1 MVRGSRFGIT
11 YPKGSTMARSKEDST
26 ALATVQRIPADLPAI
41 AVKNAVIFPVPGL
54 QVPLAVG
61 RGKTLR
67 AIEAAAAG
75 DGLLFVV
82 TQRDP
87 DDEDPGPGDLYR
99 IGTVCR
105 IRRLSKQA
113 DQHQEL
119 VLEGVSRARVERF
132 LETTERLHVEI
143 TVLEDSVPKDTETTA
158 LVRNLKELA
167 TRVIELSPRIPDE
180 AAQVVEA
187 IEDPSHLTDLVASQ
201 MRLETQDRQQL
212 LETWDVRVRL
222 TRVIEHLAREAAVLE
237 VSGRIRSEVKDSFD
251 KHQREVFLREQ
262 MKAIRKELGD
272 DQDVDDDLDELTQR
286 VAASGMPETARKAA
300 DRELRRLGRMNA
312 QSAEYTVARTYLD
325 WLLDVPW
332 QKRTADKHDIGE
344 AQRILD
350 ADHHGLAKVK
360 RRIVEYLAVR
370 KLKGD
375 MKGPILCLAGPPGV
389 GKTSLGKSIARAL
402 GREFVRI
409 SLGGVR
415 DEAEIRGHRR
425 TYVGALPGRIVQ
437 GLKKAGSLN
446 PVFVL
451 DEVDKLGNDF
461 RGDPSS
467 ALLEVLDPEQN
478 DTFSDHY
485 LEVPVDLSAVLF
497 ITTANRVDTIPPA
510 LRDRMEIIDVPSY
523 LEEEKLVIAREHLLP
538 RQIEEHGLT
547 AEQLSFTEDALK
559 TLIGRYTRE
568 AGVRNLNRE
577 IASVVRSVTRDIA
590 AEDVIPPVV
599 VDPARV
605 RLALGP
611 EKHFPESKEEIAE
624 PGVAVGLAWT
634 PVGGDILFIEA
645 TDMKGNG
652 KLTLTGQLG
661 EVMKE
666 SAHAA
671 MSFIHA
677 RAEELG
683 IPEEMFS
690 ERSFHLHVPS
700 GGIPKDGP
708 SAGVTLLTAM
718 TSLMTDRPVRTG
730 VAMTGEI
737 TLRGHVLPVGGV
749 KEKVLAAARAG
760 FTEVILPSRNGGDLE
775 EIPPHLLERV
785 QIHLVDRME
794 DVLQIALGVKAR
806 KARGR
811 VRKRR
816 PEPAPAVS

>member
-1 MVRGSRFGIT
+1 
-11 YPKGSTMARSKEDST
+11 
-26 ALATVQRIPADLPAI
+26 
-41 AVKNAVIFPVPGL
+41 
-54 QVPLAVG
+54 
-61 RGKTLR
+61 
-67 AIEAAAAG
+67 
-75 DGLLFVV
+75 
-82 TQRDP
+82 
-87 DDEDPGPGDLYR
+87 
-99 IGTVCR
+99 
-105 IRRLSKQA
+105 
-113 DQHQEL
+113 
-119 VLEGVSRARVERF
+119 
-132 LETTERLHVEI
+132 
-143 TVLEDSVPKDTETTA
+143 
-158 LVRNLKELA
+158 
-167 TRVIELSPRIPDE
+167 
-180 AAQVVEA
+180 
-187 IEDPSHLTDLVASQ
+187 
-201 MRLETQDRQQL
+201 
-212 LETWDVRVRL
+212 
-222 TRVIEHLAREAAVLE
+222 
-237 VSGRIRSEVKDSFD
+237 
-251 KHQREVFLREQ
+251 
-262 MKAIRKELGD
+262 
-272 DQDVDDDLDELTQR
+272 
-286 VAASGMPETARKAA
+286 
-300 DRELRRLGRMNA
+300 
-312 QSAEYTVARTYLD
+312 
-325 WLLDVPW
+325 
-332 QKRTADKHDIGE
+332 
-344 AQRILD
+344 
-350 ADHHGLAKVK
+350 
-360 RRIVEYLAVR
+360 
-370 KLKGD
+370 
-375 MKGPILCLAGPPGV
+375 
-389 GKTSLGKSIARAL
+389 
-402 GREFVRI
+402 
-409 SLGGVR
+409 
-415 DEAEIRGHRR
+415 
-425 TYVGALPGRIVQ
+425 VGALPGRIVQ

-497 ITTANRVDTIPPA
+497 VTTANRVDTIPPA

-547 AEQLSFTEDALK
+547 SEQVTFTEDALK

-577 IASVVRSVTRDIA
+577 VASVVRSVTRDIA
-590 AEDVIPPVV
+590 AEDVVPPVV

-811 VRKRR
+811 ARKRR